1 MPESSSISMLLP
13 DFPFSY
19 DEFLRNP
26 AGVGSVP
33 EDQLGTE
40 IAIVGAGAAGLL
52 AGYQAIALGLKPV
65 IYDAEGIGG
74 RLRGVEV
81 PGSGGLIADMGG
93 MRFPKSSLAFWH
105 FADLLGVESTP
116 FPNPLTSASPGTT
129 IDILG
134 RTVRA
139 NTAADL
145 PEVYQ
150 TVQEAW
156 KACLGERA
164 SFDEMQ
170 EAIRSRDEE
179 TIKRLWN
186 ELVPRFDDTSFWA
199 YLSTSEAFG
208 RLPFEAKEAFGMI
221 GFGSG
226 GWDVSFPNA
235 ILEIL
240 RVVFVD
246 AEEDHRRITGGAK
259 TFTDLLWSQAPE
271 NPAHWPAGTSL
282 ASLHN
287 GTPLGAVTH
296 IKNTGNG
303 VAITDA
309 SGTTREYSAAIV
321 TAHKGL
327 LSTKINTDESL
338 FTPEVWMAMRR
349 THYLQ
354 SSKTFIA
361 VDRPFWNDTD
371 PETGLNAMSTTLTD
385 RVTRGTY
392 LFDNGPGRPGLICL
406 SYTWN
411 DDSLQWAPLSA
422 EERADIAIRNLEEI
436 YPGLDLR
443 SHVIGSP
450 VAVSWENEPNYAGA
464 FKINLPGHYR
474 YQRSLYSHF
483 IEASPEDGPQRV
495 FLAGDDVSWTA
506 GWIEGA
512 VTTALNAI
520 WGVQRTLGGSSHSQN
535 PGPGERWND
544 LMPVV
549 LP

>member
-1 MPESSSISMLLP
+1 MPETPPITMLLP

-19 DEFLRNP
+19 DQFLRHD
-26 AGVGSVP
+26 AGLGSVP
-33 EDQLGTE
+33 QQRWGTE

-93 MRFPKSSLAFWH
+93 MRFPKSSRAFWH

-134 RTVRA
+134 HTVRA
-139 NTAADL
+139 QSAADL
-145 PEVYQ
+145 PELYR

-156 KACLGERA
+156 KACLGER
-164 SFDEMQ
+164 SGIEEMQ
-170 EAIRSRDEE
+170 EAIRSRDEAA
-179 TIKRLWN
+179 IKRLWN

-208 RLPFEAKEAFGMI
+208 KLPFEAKEAFGMI

-246 AEEDHRRITGGAK
+246 AEEEHRRITGGAK
-259 TFTDLLWSQAPE
+259 SFTDLLWTQAPE
-271 NPAHWPAGTSL
+271 NPAHWPAGTTLS
-282 ASLHN
+282 SLHE
-287 GTPLGAVTH
+287 GAPLGAVTH
-296 IKNTGNG
+296 IRDTGDG

-309 SGTTREYSAAIV
+309 SGTTRNFPAAIL
-321 TAHKGL
+321 TTHKGL

-361 VDRPFWNDTD
+361 VDRPFWNDVD
-371 PETGLNAMSTTLTD
+371 PDTGLNAMSTTLTD

-422 EERADIAIRNLEEI
+422 EERAEVAIRNLEEI

-450 VAVSWENEPNYAGA
+450 VAVSWEAEPNYAGA

-483 IEASPEDGPQRV
+483 IEAEPQDCPQRV

-520 WGVQRTLGGSSHSQN
+520 WGVQRALGGSCHPQN
-535 PGPGERWND
+535 PGPGDRWNE
-544 LMPVV
+544 LKPVA